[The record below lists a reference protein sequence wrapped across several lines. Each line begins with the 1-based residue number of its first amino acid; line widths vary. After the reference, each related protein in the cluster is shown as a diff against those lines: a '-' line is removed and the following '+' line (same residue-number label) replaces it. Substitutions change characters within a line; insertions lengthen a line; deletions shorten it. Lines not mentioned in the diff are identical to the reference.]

1 MVTAHTIILV
11 CLLFLLRSSMELVN
25 EYAVADIYDSFV
37 HTLP

>member
-1 MVTAHTIILV
+1 
-11 CLLFLLRSSMELVN
+11 MELVN